1 MEPIEETGDNADD
14 NDDMRHFKEF
24 CEINNVKKS
33 NILQGN
39 FDQND
44 IADNAGDE
52 IIYENAYGL
61 EQKKLMG
68 IPLRNQKLLSEIGEI
83 PEEESSLKDSIRLET
98 ITNRM
103 GADADVKTIG
113 NRFSTKM
120 SAQALSQNHSRAN
133 SQLIKEDLM

>member
-1 MEPIEETGDNADD
+1 MFKSFNVQLKKYLEQQDKLNIQYYGLLRNEQVDEIELEPIEETGDNADD
-14 NDDMRHFKEF
+14 NDDIRHFKEF

-44 IADNAGDE
+44 IADSAGDE

-68 IPLRNQKLLSEIGEI
+68 IPLRN
-83 PEEESSLKDSIRLET
+83 
-98 ITNRM
+98 
-103 GADADVKTIG
+103 
-113 NRFSTKM
+113 
-120 SAQALSQNHSRAN
+120 
-133 SQLIKEDLM
+133 